1 MMKKHLAI
9 TLLVLLMTACGN
21 ARSEPSEIVSS
32 MIERGADYQAIQL
45 SQSQILFPY
54 GLKVRAEAVT
64 LNLLV
69 STSQENAADR
79 VEDLQKAILTIT
91 ALASNTNTITV
102 EQSSVNQ
109 INGSYPR
116 EESSTSNIQN
126 LDTSAVT
133 IKLATKLT
141 EHDND
146 FMKTVADFNV
156 FLESIAVPD
165 SITIRTVSIEADL
178 GELETHRSQIISEF
192 YQQLESVKDEYGPE
206 VKFGVTGLYDPLK
219 KIQLSDTE
227 YYLYLEPVVTV
238 IEF

>member
-1 MMKKHLAI
+1 MKKLFTIAV
-9 TLLVLLMTACGN
+9 LVLLMTACGT
-21 ARSEPSEIVSS
+21 ARSEPSEVISS

-54 GLKVRAEAVT
+54 GVKVRAEMVT

-69 STSQENAADR
+69 STSQESAADR
-79 VEDLQKAILTIT
+79 VEDLQRAIDAITELASHSDTIT
-91 ALASNTNTITV
+91 L
-102 EQSSVNQ
+102 EQTSVNQ

-116 EESSTSNIQN
+116 EDSATSNIQN

-133 IKLATKLT
+133 MKLATKLAQ
-141 EHDND
+141 HNDD

-156 FLESIAVPD
+156 FLESIEVSD
-165 SITIRTVSIEADL
+165 SITIKTMSIEADL
-178 GELETHRSQIISEF
+178 GELETYRNQIITQF